1 MGVGLGEW
9 WDGCSRVMNVLS
21 RSTSSVRLA
30 LMSLGRSWG
39 MVWVVEEGFW
49 ERNTSWALF
58 FFISEY
64 RCLENDKSGYLL

>member
-30 LMSLGRSWG
+30 LMSLGWSWAV
-39 MVWVVEEGFW
+39 VWVVGEEGFW
-49 ERNTSWALF
+49 ERNTSWV
-58 FFISEY
+58 
-64 RCLENDKSGYLL
+64 